1 MFVGRQICTK
11 DWRKRAETCQKFGY
25 FIPLIKLLHK
35 LVKIPQVECFI
46 LNDHVSHNEFM
57 QDVCDGSYIK
67 SHNLML
73 QGEIFLQFVISYDDL
88 KLQNP
93 LRSNKTHKLGMFYFT
108 LLNIPPQYR
117 SQLNNIFLL
126 ALGRT
131 RDIKQFGLDQIL
143 HDFISSVKLLR
154 DEGVYMVVGGERK
167 KLEEI

>member
-1 MFVGRQICTK
+1 
-11 DWRKRAETCQKFGY
+11 
-25 FIPLIKLLHK
+25 
-35 LVKIPQVECFI
+35 
-46 LNDHVSHNEFM
+46 M

-126 ALGRT
+126 ALGRM

-154 DEGVYMVVGGERK
+154 DEGVYMVVGDERK
-167 KLEEI
+167 KIRDLIFAVCDTPAAAFLSGFKESSFAFKSCRMCNMTGQEMKQIFFSTEF